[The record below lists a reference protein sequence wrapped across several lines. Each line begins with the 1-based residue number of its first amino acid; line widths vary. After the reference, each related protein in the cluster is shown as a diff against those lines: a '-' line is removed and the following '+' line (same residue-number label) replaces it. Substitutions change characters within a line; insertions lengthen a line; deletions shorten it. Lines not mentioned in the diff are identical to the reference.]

1 MKPTK
6 KNPELCIPRMSV
18 NIRKDLIFKIF
29 CGLKL
34 GYIERI
40 TEIPLKTN
48 STLNKAPHYKRIIIK
63 IKWNPTTD
71 EAKYIYTRIL
81 NLEPVFIVYDMP
93 WYWKVVANK
102 MPTCI
107 IPPPP
112 YQPTSAIACSDS
124 HLVS

>member
-6 KNPELCIPRMSV
+6 KNLELCIPRISV

-40 TEIPLKTN
+40 TEIPLKMN
-48 STLNKAPHYKRIIIK
+48 PNYKRIIIK

-71 EAKYIYTRIL
+71 QAKYIHTRIL
-81 NLEPVFIVYDMP
+81 NLEPVFIVYDSL
-93 WYWKVVANK
+93 WYWKVVPNQ
-102 MPTCI
+102 MPTAI
-107 IPPPP
+107 IPPPAYQP
-112 YQPTSAIACSDS
+112 AYQPTISD
-124 HLVS
+124 VS